1 MIELEKILEACDSK
15 ATRTAY
21 KYGIE
26 QFNEWLGDRE
36 LNYTNVKAYRAYL
49 VRKDVKPQ
57 TINVRLAAIR
67 FYVKELAEE
76 DAMTIEQSRAICAVN
91 NLKVKGRRLGKWL
104 ELEDANKIL
113 NKPDTSTRTGLRDRA
128 ILALM
133 IGAGLRRSE
142 VVKIERT
149 HFEKRNDKWIICG
162 LVGKHGRT
170 RNIPLADWIMAIL
183 NPWLDVLDYFKVKNG
198 PIIRKVSWSEKKEW
212 IGGPLDPTSLR
223 YIVQSKYGKDIGRF
237 RISPHDLRRTAARL
251 AFEGEVPI
259 AQIQLMLGHAD
270 QQTTEKYIGA
280 RQDLTIAPSDKMG
293 IEVKL

>member
-1 MIELEKILEACDSK
+1 MIELEKILEACGSA

-21 KYGIE
+21 EYGIKE
-26 QFNEWLGDRE
+26 FQKWLGDRE
-36 LNYTNVKAYRAYL
+36 ISYTNVKSYRAYL
-49 VRKDVKPQ
+49 VRKGTKPQ
-57 TINVRLAAIR
+57 TVNVRLAAIR

-76 DAMTIEQSRAICAVN
+76 NQMSIEQSRGVCAVP
-91 NLKVKGRRLGKWL
+91 NLKVKDRKLGTWL
-104 ELEDANKIL
+104 EADEASNIL
-113 NKPDTSTRTGLRDRA
+113 NKPDTSTRTGMRDRA
-128 ILALM
+128 VLALM

-142 VVKIERT
+142 VVRIERK
-149 HFEKRNDKWIICG
+149 HFEQRNGKWIICG

-170 RNIPLADWIMAIL
+170 RNIPLADWVMTIIQA
-183 NPWLDVLDYFKVKNG
+183 WLVVLDDLKVREG
-198 PIIRKVSWSEKKEW
+198 PIIRKVSWSKKKEW
-212 IGGPLDPTSLR
+212 IGKALDATSMR
-223 YIVQSKYGKDIGRF
+223 YIVREKYGKDIGRF
-237 RISPHDLRRTAARL
+237 QIAPHDLRRTAARL